1 LKAPLAIYSFKP
13 KPILRMHPPYPQA
26 QFWDEFED
34 QVAIWNTN
42 PVIRFGVVLA
52 VLGFV
57 WSLVAPSE
65 PTSLAMAIVDA
76 FFGGLGLV
84 GFVSLATELVKRV
97 DWGTDRE
104 KSRFSWLPRPRF
116 ETRVLG
122 GGQRSA
128 FPPQRPAGYQP
139 AREMATGSMAKR
151 LALAFIWIVPLL
163 WVSLQFWGA
172 IIALW
177 GTPFVGDFEWILFVG
192 ATVAVTIFHEAIHA
206 LAAVF
211 YGCGISTG
219 VVLPLGAYIRPSGGF
234 LSRQARMLISL
245 APLVVINLGAGLVL
259 FHADGWLVAVA
270 FVALFTNTL
279 GAVDDIRSVW
289 YLLKVP
295 SKRLYYSPPD
305 RDRPTLVYD
314 HLSQRNTAS
323 LLKRCEETI
332 LWLTTS
338 LRIEQKS
345 TARYSR

>member
-1 LKAPLAIYSFKP
+1 
-13 KPILRMHPPYPQA
+13 MHPPYPQA
-26 QFWDEFED
+26 QFWDEFEE
-34 QVAIWNTN
+34 QIAIWNAN
-42 PVIRFGVVLA
+42 PVIRFGVVLI

-65 PTSLAMAIVDA
+65 PTSLAMAIVDT
-76 FFGGLGLV
+76 FFRGLGLV

-151 LALAFIWIVPLL
+151 LALAFIWVVPLL
-163 WVSLQFWGA
+163 WVSLQFWIA
-172 IIALW
+172 ITTLW
-177 GTPFVGDFEWILFVG
+177 GTPFVGDLDWVLFVG
-192 ATVAVTIFHEAIHA
+192 VTIAVTLLHEAIHA
-206 LAAVF
+206 LVAVF
-211 YGCGISTG
+211 YSCGVSTG
-219 VVLPLGAYIRPSGGF
+219 VVLPWAAYIRPSGGF
-234 LSRQARMLISL
+234 LSRQVRILISL
-245 APLVVINLGAGLVL
+245 APLVVISLGAGLVL
-259 FHADGWLVAVA
+259 FNADGWLATVA
-270 FVALFTNTL
+270 FLALVTNTL

-305 RDRPTLVYD
+305 RDRPLLVYD

-323 LLKRCEETI
+323 LLKRGEELMKRLTI
-332 LWLTTS
+332 PLK
-338 LRIEQKS
+338 IDQKS
-345 TARYSR
+345 TVRYSR